1 MYITIIMKFNIIAS
15 LCKNK
20 GIGRNGYI
28 PWNNSIMYSNLF
40 SKLTR
45 GNGNNAVVMGSNTY
59 DNVFIEGYKPFN
71 GRQNLVLSKYMSFND
86 ESPYSNLEF
95 FPNTDKL
102 LSNCQKYKYDEVWI
116 IGGETVFYDFMS
128 GKNNVPIKNIYLNYI
143 NNDYDCDSFFPMRF
157 DENQNINF
165 INTSVIDN
173 IEQVLVKIDYNR
185 IPS

>member
-1 MYITIIMKFNIIAS
+1 MKFNIIAS

-71 GRQNLVLSKYMSFND
+71 GRQNLVLSKEY
-86 ESPYSNLEF
+86 E
-95 FPNTDKL
+95 
-102 LSNCQKYKYDEVWI
+102 I
-116 IGGETVFYDFMS
+116 
-128 GKNNVPIKNIYLNYI
+128 
-143 NNDYDCDSFFPMRF
+143 
-157 DENQNINF
+157 
-165 INTSVIDN
+165 
-173 IEQVLVKIDYNR
+173 
-185 IPS
+185 